1 MTTLRAKF
9 KPISTVAGV
18 LAGLG
23 EFGHLVTKLADG
35 SILNLL
41 QPAVQAT
48 ITVGA
53 ESTNVRAITITLKD
67 RRGKAIN
74 YAENVDIIV
83 YSSAAGTDFIA
94 TGGSTGIE
102 IGASGKLLT
111 VVAKK
116 LFRAISTTAGV
127 IALTW
132 TDTGTETFAIGVR
145 LPNGRVVMSTAQAN
159 T

>member
-1 MTTLRAKF
+1 MS
-9 KPISTVAGV
+9 KPLTSIHGRR
-18 LAGLG
+18 LGLG
-23 EFGHLVTKLADG
+23 IKDNLVSNDVDIT
-35 SILNLL
+35 
-41 QPAVQAT
+41 QPCVDAS

-53 ESTNVRAITITLKD
+53 ENDNVRAITIALKD
-67 RRGKAIN
+67 AKGNAID
-74 YAENVDIIV
+74 YAQMVELVVLLN
-83 YSSAAGTDFIA
+83 SGGTDFVA

-116 LFRAISTTAGV
+116 LFKAISTTAGA

-132 TDTGTETFAIGVR
+132 TDTGTEAAYLGVR
-145 LPNGRVVMSTAQAN
+145 LPNGRVVISSALTN